1 MEEARNLLRNCKGE
15 VDIIIARDPT
25 PSPPDRLGSA
35 APVERR
41 RRRKLPTI
49 ERPRSAPIY
58 ASNQVDFTNACSGSG
73 NSDYIYPDMGV
84 LRTVIRIG
92 ENSERIEQYRCPAPA
107 STVDTPTVTPTQS
120 YTNLVHALAVN
131 HNDEDTDSV
140 VSNYGPADLVS
151 YHSSN
156 GGHHH
161 NSATSRATSSV
172 PTTPTPRQDWEQRRA
187 SVART
192 GTIIRLPR
200 PTRPKSLSMSVHMIE
215 FEKGVGK
222 KGLGFSVVGGIDSP
236 KVSSLL
242 SILTF
247 FKRHDSLS
255 SIFTLYTNG

>member
-25 PSPPDRLGSA
+25 PAPERMGSA

-58 ASNQVDFTNACSGSG
+58 ASGQVDFGNGSG
-73 NSDYIYPDMGV
+73 NASDFVYPDMGV

-92 ENSERIEQYRCPAPA
+92 ENSEHIEQYRCPAPA

-120 YTNLVHALAVN
+120 YTNLVHATAASTTSSTTGGGGGAGG
-131 HNDEDTDSV
+131 DEDNDSV
-140 VSNYGPADLVS
+140 VSNYNSDLVS
-151 YHSSN
+151 YRT
-156 GGHHH
+156 
-161 NSATSRATSSV
+161 ASSV

-187 SVART
+187 SIART
-192 GTIIRLPR
+192 GTVVRVPR
-200 PTRPKSLSMSVHMIE
+200 RPKSLSMSVHMIE

-236 KVSSLL
+236 KVS
-242 SILTF
+242 
-247 FKRHDSLS
+247 
-255 SIFTLYTNG
+255 

>member
-25 PSPPDRLGSA
+25 SVQQDKLNGTA

-58 ASNQVDFTNACSGSG
+58 ASNQVDFNNCSGSIG
-73 NSDYIYPDMGV
+73 SLGGSSNHGGEFIYPDMGV

-107 STVDTPTVTPTQS
+107 STVDTPTITPTQS
-120 YTNLVHALAVN
+120 YTNLVHATSAIAN
-131 HNDEDTDSV
+131 NDEDTDSV
-140 VSNYGPADLVS
+140 VSNFNTSDLMS
-151 YHSSN
+151 Y
-156 GGHHH
+156 
-161 NSATSRATSSV
+161 SRTASSV
-172 PTTPTPRQDWEQRRA
+172 PTTPTPRQDWEHRRA
-187 SVART
+187 SVGVART
-192 GTIIRLPR
+192 GTIVRLPR
-200 PTRPKSLSMSVHMIE
+200 NTRPKSLSMSVHLVE

-236 KVSSLL
+236 KV
-242 SILTF
+242 IV
-247 FKRHDSLS
+247 FK
-255 SIFTLYTNG
+255 